1 MIRRG
6 LTAATLAATALL
18 PGGAGLALDG
28 PGGPAGHTLAAPGP
42 PVGDAAGIALARRAN
57 AYYARPARMAIE
69 IRAPID
75 VGVMIIRG
83 VLEHG
88 RSHAAVGT
96 FAVGPVRLRFVQT
109 PSGFFTRLPGERC
122 WRLDPEGIGDGAPF
136 IAMRGSRFLAPR
148 PIGGLVRL
156 EVNEW
161 DPDARARSRIAY
173 KIDPASGRI
182 ASIIVDGEAST
193 VRTLETAPRIPVPK
207 PRCPDDD

>member
-18 PGGAGLALDG
+18 PAGAGLALDG

-57 AYYARPARMAIE
+57 AYYARPARMAVE

-75 VGVMIIRG
+75 FGVMIIRG
-83 VLEHG
+83 V
-88 RSHAAVGT
+88 
-96 FAVGPVRLRFVQT
+96 
-109 PSGFFTRLPGERC
+109 
-122 WRLDPEGIGDGAPF
+122 
-136 IAMRGSRFLAPR
+136 
-148 PIGGLVRL
+148 L

-207 PRCPDDD
+207 PRCADGD